1 MDPLRQSG
9 FSWDCNT
16 TGRKLKPEE
25 LLVAAKDCKALVAG
39 TENLMPLIEVNPS
52 LKMISRVGIGLD
64 GVPLH
69 ECRRRGIR
77 VSWTPDAL
85 TQAVAELTVGLMINS
100 TRFVRFLDEEIRNQ
114 DWSRPAGRGI
124 GESVIGLLGFGR
136 IGSTVASLLSSFQPK
151 QVLVY
156 DITDKLEE
164 ISNFRKKGLS
174 IRSAS
179 LEEAVRS
186 SHILSL
192 HLPLWKATRHLIGE
206 QELSMMPEDSV
217 LINTARGGI
226 VDEEALEL
234 ALKHQKILGAA
245 IDVFENEPYS
255 GSLTSLSNC
264 LLTSHIGS
272 CTYSC
277 RVRMEQEALSD
288 SLRWLRGEP
297 LEQEIPQE
305 QYSYQKA

>member
-25 LLVAAKDCKALVAG
+25 LLDAAKDCKALVAG

-77 VSWTPDAL
+77 VSWTPDAV

-114 DWSRPAGRGI
+114 GWSRPAGRGI

-151 QVLVY
+151 KVLVC
-156 DITDKLEE
+156 DIADKTEE
-164 ISNFRKKGLS
+164 ISNLRKKGLS

-206 QELSMMPEDSV
+206 KELSMMPEDSV

-226 VDEEALEL
+226 VDEEALEH
-234 ALKHQKILGAA
+234 ALNSKGF
-245 IDVFENEPYS
+245 FE
-255 GSLTSLSNC
+255 L
-264 LLTSHIGS
+264 
-272 CTYSC
+272 
-277 RVRMEQEALSD
+277 
-288 SLRWLRGEP
+288 
-297 LEQEIPQE
+297 
-305 QYSYQKA
+305 